1 VSSDGPKYLFMD
13 GLGAFPPPDAEATK
27 ARAESGS
34 FMYRHMTTCKRAIA
48 AIRESDARWASLDE
62 TLREYENNAV

>member
-1 VSSDGPKYLFMD
+1 MD